1 MPAKTKKP
9 HRQSNNQAPPREA
22 RSRAERRSEAE
33 AAHTKRF
40 DIPPR
45 TGLVLNKIYLLL
57 RQGGACSAET
67 VRQQN
72 SAAFHQIIYEE
83 IMH

>member
-9 HRQSNNQAPPREA
+9 HRQSNKQAPPREA
-22 RSRAERRSEAE
+22 RSRAERRSEA
-33 AAHTKRF
+33 AHTKQF
-40 DIPPR
+40 DIPLR
-45 TGLVLNKIYLLL
+45 TGLVLNKIYLLV

-72 SAAFHQIIYEE
+72 SAAFHQIIYEQ